1 MGGVH
6 PRNYLHYLLEA
17 DPDEKI
23 THPSDTAPTEH
34 TIVESLTAAVS
45 DRAELW
51 ADSEVDLWSANATHK
66 GRAVPPQQAVREFG
80 HPLQPD
86 IDVLVGR
93 LEDDTRQP
101 PLVGMEVK
109 YFGKYNGISGHK
121 LLPKRVNPEGYSM
134 GGFYSGLGQALSLV
148 SMGVDYVYLWHVFD
162 IPRDIYED
170 GRDSADQ
177 TADHVEVLN
186 VYTDKITRILD
197 THDLPVGYFAHG
209 VATGFDNRFIRLGSP
224 RPAPRIEPEE
234 STAPIRR
241 LLERTLSEQ
250 PPSRAL
256 SEFTGTGTTATV
268 EAEISGVTYIKKD
281 QPRMPDLKGVLR
293 DPASGETRPFVV
305 DAGVSHPYFSVGD
318 RFRFEGVR
326 DHYYE
331 SNDEVQVRI
340 TGETRI
346 IKLDG

>member
-1 MGGVH
+1 MIL
-6 PRNYLHYLLEA
+6 RR
-17 DPDEKI
+17 D
-23 THPSDTAPTEH
+23 
-34 TIVESLTAAVS
+34 
-45 DRAELW
+45 
-51 ADSEVDLWSANATHK
+51 
-66 GRAVPPQQAVREFG
+66 Q
-80 HPLQPD
+80 
-86 IDVLVGR
+86 
-93 LEDDTRQP
+93 
-101 PLVGMEVK
+101 

-162 IPRDIYED
+162 IPQDIYED

-209 VATGFDNRFIRLGSP
+209 VATGFDNRLIRLGSP

-234 STAPIRR
+234 STTPIRR
-241 LLERTLSEQ
+241 LLDRTISEQ

-256 SEFTGTGTTATV
+256 SECTGTGTKATV
-268 EAEISGVTYIKKD
+268 EAEISGITYIKKD

-305 DAGVSHPYFSVGD
+305 DADVSHPYFSVGD

-340 TGETRI
+340 TEETRI
-346 IKLDG
+346 TQLGD